1 MDRQTFA
8 RYSVL
13 IADPS
18 SFMTTLI
25 ASMLR
30 SLGVQDIV
38 EFNDSTN
45 TLLALGRKAFDIIVL
60 EEGLAP
66 IDGVTLTRQ
75 LRATEDAPNRQTAV
89 IMTFAVAELRRIEEA
104 RDAGVTEFLRKPL
117 SASILKSR
125 IEAAFAN
132 PRPFIE
138 AEIYAGPDRRRRR
151 APIGGQE
158 RRKKTAA
165 PK

>member
-8 RYSVL
+8 QYSVL
-13 IADPS
+13 VADPS
-18 SFMTTLI
+18 SYMTTLI

-38 EFNDSTN
+38 EQTDSAN
-45 TLLALGRKAFDIIVL
+45 TLLALGRKVFDVILI
-60 EEGLAP
+60 EEGLSP
-66 IDGVTLTRQ
+66 IDGVKLTRQ
-75 LRATEDAPNRQTAV
+75 LRATEDAPNRQAAV
-89 IMTFAVAELRRIEEA
+89 IMTFTVAELRRIEEA

-125 IEAAFAN
+125 IEAALAN
-132 PRPFIE
+132 PRPFVE
-138 AEIYAGPDRRRRR
+138 AEIYVGPDRRRRR

-158 RRKKTAA
+158 RRKSNAA